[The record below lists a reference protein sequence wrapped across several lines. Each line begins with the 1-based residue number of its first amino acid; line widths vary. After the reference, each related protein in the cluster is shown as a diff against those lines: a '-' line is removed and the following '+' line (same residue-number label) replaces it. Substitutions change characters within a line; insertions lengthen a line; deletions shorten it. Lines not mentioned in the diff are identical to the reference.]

1 MAVHVESV
9 NDLAKTNDGVAVLLN
24 RYTDWKC
31 RSGVTEAPLIPASIM
46 SKITD
51 YARTTAKGNSVALNY
66 THVILS
72 LAPTIGVAIPG
83 HVTVELVNP
92 NVDGPF
98 QVMNGQTLSWS
109 PGAGKPCLMIFSVH
123 HQLNSDHE
131 PFRVRITNSGIPTK
145 KSYARCHAYWGYDV
159 GTRHRYY
166 KSEPAR
172 LIELEV
178 GYQRTLLSSIKAVE
192 AYVQFTF
199 DTSRM
204 ESNPQLCTKSK
215 VNIVPPK
222 AETFPIRGI
231 APPLS
236 VGKNQGQQSEVSKQQ
251 GGNGNES
258 IKLSSSGPTLRPGS
272 ALSMKRGSRR
282 NIAYTSNPI
291 KRNQDGNW
299 LGDHLSNKGR
309 DIRPK
314 AGETLDEPV
323 KLDA

>member
-1 MAVHVESV
+1 MAVHVENLS
-9 NDLAKTNDGVAVLLN
+9 DLAKTNDGVAVSLN

-31 RSGVTEAPLIPASIM
+31 RSGVSEAPLIPASMM

-51 YARTTAKGNSVALNY
+51 YAKTTAKGNSVALNY
-66 THVILS
+66 THVVLS

-83 HVTVELVNP
+83 HVTVELINP
-92 NVDGPF
+92 NVEGPF
-98 QVMNGQTLSWS
+98 QVMSGQTLSWS

-131 PFRVRITNSGIPTK
+131 PFRVRITNTGIPTK
-145 KSYARCHAYWGYDV
+145 KSYARCHAYWGFDV

-204 ESNPQLCTKSK
+204 EKNPQLCTKSN
-215 VNIVPPK
+215 VNIIPPK
-222 AETFPIRGI
+222 AETGSIRGI

-236 VGKNQGQQSEVSKQQ
+236 VVPNQGRESKVLKQK
-251 GGNGNES
+251 GGTGS
-258 IKLSSSGPTLRPGS
+258 KTTKLPSLEPSSGSSSG
-272 ALSMKRGSRR
+272 LSMSRR
-282 NIAYTSNPI
+282 SHRNVLNSSIPI

-299 LGDHLSNKGR
+299 LGDHLSDKGR
-309 DIRPK
+309 VTDPNPER
-314 AGETLDEPV
+314 L
-323 KLDA
+323 